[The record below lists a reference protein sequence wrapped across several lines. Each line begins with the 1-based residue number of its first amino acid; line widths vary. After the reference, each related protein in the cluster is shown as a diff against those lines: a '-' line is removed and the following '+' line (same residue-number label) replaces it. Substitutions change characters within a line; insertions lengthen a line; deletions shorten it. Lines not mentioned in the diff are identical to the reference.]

1 MPEEPSH
8 ASGCRPRVT
17 APARAGD
24 KRGEAG
30 AILVLAL
37 VFLLI
42 TVIIVGSLASGI
54 TNDLNNSNT
63 FKSVRSLQYAARSAT
78 DLAIQMI
85 RYTPLLTTSET
96 LNASPPSY
104 CWGNGPVSEVTNI
117 DGVPAMAVW
126 CSTAWTPTSADTRTV
141 TFSTCPVSGSET
153 ATLSASQPLLQAVVS
168 FDDYPA
174 GVSSP
179 STAEC
184 VVYCGT
190 TMAVDS
196 WVWNPVVPT
205 VSAISPSTGPI
216 TGGTSVT
223 ITGTGFVT
231 GTTVNF
237 IEESGGTPVS
247 DNVVLPATGV
257 TVNGP
262 TSLTVAAPAATEGTT
277 YFVTVTTATGNSAYS
292 TSGNDVFTYSPVA
305 PTITAVSPASGG
317 IAGGNS
323 VTISGT
329 GFYSG
334 ATVDFVQESGGS
346 PVVGGVTAGATYV
359 SVSGS
364 TTITA
369 VSPAVTS
376 PGTYFVTVATPAGT
390 TPTGANDV
398 FTYSLLVPIVSSI
411 SPSSGPI
418 AGGTAVTISGTGFV
432 SGDTVSF
439 TPESNYSPVG
449 SAIAATGVT
458 VVGSSTITV
467 TSPAVASTG
476 TYFVTVTTP
485 GTGMSSYFPI
495 YTYSS

>member
-8 ASGCRPRVT
+8 VVGCRPQLTGSV
-17 APARAGD
+17 RAGD

-37 VFLLI
+37 VFLLV

-104 CWGNGPVSEVTNI
+104 CWGNGPVSELTNI

-141 TFSTCPVSGSET
+141 TFSTCPDSVT
-153 ATLSASQPLLQAVVS
+153 ATQCASQPSLQAVVT

-184 VVYCGT
+184 YVYCGT
-190 TMAVDS
+190 TMALDS

-205 VSAISPSTGPI
+205 ISAISPSSGPI

-231 GTTVNF
+231 GTTVSF
-237 IEESGGTPVS
+237 IEESGGTPVT

-262 TSLTVAAPAATEGTT
+262 TSLTVAAPAATEGAT
-277 YFVTVTTATGNSAYS
+277 YFATVTTATGNSAYS
-292 TSGNDVFTYSPVA
+292 TNDVFTYSPVA
-305 PTITAVSPASGG
+305 PTITGVSPASGG

-323 VTISGT
+323 VTITGA

-346 PVVGGVTAGATYV
+346 PVSGGVTAGATYV
-359 SVSGS
+359 SVTGS

-369 VSPAVTS
+369 GETAVIS
-376 PGTYFVTVATPAGT
+376 PGTYFVTVTTPAGT
-390 TPTGANDV
+390 TATGASDV
-398 FTYSLLVPIVSSI
+398 FTYSLLVPIVSSL

-439 TPESNYSPVG
+439 TQESGYSPVG
-449 SAIAATGVT
+449 SAIAATRVT
-458 VVGSSTITV
+458 VVGSSTITAS
-467 TSPAVASTG
+467 SPAVASAG

>member
-1 MPEEPSH
+1 M
-8 ASGCRPRVT
+8 
-17 APARAGD
+17 
-24 KRGEAG
+24 
-30 AILVLAL
+30 LAL
-37 VFLLI
+37 VFLLV
-42 TVIIVGSLASGI
+42 TVIVVGSLASGI

-141 TFSTCPVSGSET
+141 TFSTCPASLT
-153 ATLSASQPLLQAVVS
+153 ATQCALQPTLQAVVS

-205 VSAISPSTGPI
+205 VSAISPSSGPI

-231 GTTVNF
+231 GTTVSF
-237 IEESGGTPVS
+237 IEESGGTPVTG
-247 DNVVLPATGV
+247 NVVLPASGV

-277 YFVTVTTATGNSAYS
+277 YFVAVTTATGNSAYS
-292 TSGNDVFTYSPVA
+292 ANGVFTYSPVA
-305 PTITAVSPASGG
+305 PTITGVSPASGG

-323 VTISGT
+323 VTISGS

-334 ATVDFVQESGGS
+334 ASVSFVQESGGS
-346 PVVGGVTAGATYV
+346 PVSGGVTAGATYV
-359 SVSGS
+359 SVTGS
-364 TTITA
+364 TSITA

-376 PGTYFVTVATPAGT
+376 PGTYFVTVTTPAGT
-390 TPTGANDV
+390 TATGANDV

-411 SPSSGPI
+411 SPLSGPV
-418 AGGTAVTISGTGFV
+418 AGGTTVTISGTGFV

-439 TPESNYSPVG
+439 TQESAYSPIG

-458 VVGSSTITV
+458 LLGSSTITA
-467 TSPAVASTG
+467 TSPAVASSG

-485 GTGMSSYFPI
+485 GAGMSSYFPI

>member
-8 ASGCRPRVT
+8 AIGCRPQIT
-17 APARAGD
+17 GPARAGD

-37 VFLLI
+37 VFLLVTI
-42 TVIIVGSLASGI
+42 IIVGSLASGI
-54 TNDLNNSNT
+54 MNDLNNSNT
-63 FKSVRSLQYAARSAT
+63 FKSVRSLQYAERSTT

-104 CWGNGPVSEVTNI
+104 CWGNGPVSELNNI

-141 TFSTCPVSGSET
+141 TFSTCPGSKT
-153 ATLSASQPLLQAVVS
+153 ATQCAAQPSLQAVVS

-184 VVYCGT
+184 VVFCGT

-205 VSAISPSTGPI
+205 VSAISPSSGPI
-216 TGGTSVT
+216 TGGASVT

-231 GTTVNF
+231 GTTVSF
-237 IEESGGTPVS
+237 IEESGGTPVT

-292 TSGNDVFTYSPVA
+292 TTGNDVFTYSLVA
-305 PTITAVSPASGG
+305 PTITGVSPASGG
-317 IAGGNS
+317 IAGGSS
-323 VTISGT
+323 VTITGT

-334 ATVDFVQESGGS
+334 ATVSFVQESGGS
-346 PVVGGVTAGATYV
+346 PVIGGVTAGAAYV
-359 SVSGS
+359 SVTGS

-369 VSPAVTS
+369 VSPAVIS
-376 PGTYFVTVATPAGT
+376 PGTYFVTVTTPAGT
-390 TPTGANDV
+390 TATGASDV
-398 FTYSLLVPIVSSI
+398 FTYSLLVPIVSSL
-411 SPSSGPI
+411 SPASGPI

-439 TPESNYSPVG
+439 TQESGYSPVG

-467 TSPAVASTG
+467 SSPAVASAG